1 MHRELLL
8 QDLLGPIVTELGV
21 TTNRS
26 MLSVGER
33 TLSPL
38 EWKAFVHTLLH
49 LCAYN
54 LSPTRYF
61 KRPDMYPA
69 GQNKAPSHD
78 EFSRIWRH
86 VNAYEDADAKVCQ
99 CRVGVMGCGCPNNG
113 AVARDKVPTAELAL
127 FREREI

>member
-1 MHRELLL
+1 MAYTYVSQEFADSRLLKRAKEEVQAKHDTLCRIYNGTPILELLL

-61 KRPDMYPA
+61 NRPEMYP
-69 GQNKAPSHD
+69 GPKQS
-78 EFSRIWRH
+78 
-86 VNAYEDADAKVCQ
+86 
-99 CRVGVMGCGCPNNG
+99 
-113 AVARDKVPTAELAL
+113 AVA
-127 FREREI
+127 

>member
-8 QDLLGPIVTELGV
+8 QDLLGPIVIELGV

-26 MLSVGER
+26 MLSAGER

-49 LCAYN
+49 LCVYN

-61 KRPDMYPA
+61 NMTFLTLAFLRRLS
-69 GQNKAPSHD
+69 GSSSN
-78 EFSRIWRH
+78 RT
-86 VNAYEDADAKVCQ
+86 
-99 CRVGVMGCGCPNNG
+99 
-113 AVARDKVPTAELAL
+113 PTAVTRLSKYNNISKEVM
-127 FREREI
+127 ENC